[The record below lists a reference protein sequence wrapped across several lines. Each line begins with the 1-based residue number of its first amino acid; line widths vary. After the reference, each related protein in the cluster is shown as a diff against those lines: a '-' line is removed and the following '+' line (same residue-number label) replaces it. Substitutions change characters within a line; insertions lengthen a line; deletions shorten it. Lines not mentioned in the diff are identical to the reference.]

1 MVRVTVT
8 AVEARIEAG
17 AVLALTHPQAAARA
31 HRLTHLQPDER
42 GVLVRVE
49 QTVEFKQGET
59 FGLQMP
65 GGRLSKA
72 LLLQLDVEDG
82 SPAADASVFPPVDD
96 ETRPASGRTG
106 RRPPART

>member
-8 AVEARIEAG
+8 AMKARIEAG

-31 HRLTHLQPDER
+31 HRLTHLQPDDR

-65 GGRLSKA
+65 DGRLSKA
-72 LLLQLDVEDG
+72 LLLQLEVEDG
-82 SPAADASVFPPVDD
+82 SPVVDASATPPVDD
-96 ETRPASGRTG
+96 ETRPASGRIG
-106 RRPPART
+106 RRTPART

>member
-8 AVEARIEAG
+8 AVKARIEAG
-17 AVLALTHPQAAARA
+17 AVLALTHPQGAARA

-59 FGLQMP
+59 FGLQLP
-65 GGRLSKA
+65 DGRLSKA
-72 LLLQLDVEDG
+72 LLLQLEIEDG
-82 SPAADASVFPPVDD
+82 SQPVGTPASTSLVD
-96 ETRPASGRTG
+96 ETPTATVRAG
-106 RRPPART
+106 RRTPART